1 MLHGQPIGYGLKPK
15 AGIAGEP
22 GLNIG
27 VREEAAVGVEAV
39 EEGHFDAGEAKKFGE
54 FEHGVDVSLDGE
66 REEEDMRR
74 DRASIH

>member
-1 MLHGQPIGYGLKPK
+1 M
-15 AGIAGEP
+15 
-22 GLNIG
+22 
-27 VREEAAVGVEAV
+27 GVEAV